1 MGWFLL
7 VLLLSFLLFGVE
19 GGKFTLERMMKNEME
34 FMGKANRL
42 AALDKIHKAMPFLDE
57 GEDRYTQELKE

>member
-1 MGWFLL
+1 MRWFLL
-7 VLLLSFLLFGVE
+7 VLLLSFFHFGVE

>member
-1 MGWFLL
+1 MWRFLL
-7 VLLLSFLLFGVE
+7 VLVLSFLFGVE

>member
-1 MGWFLL
+1 MRWFLL
-7 VLLLSFLLFGVE
+7 VLLLSFHFGVE